1 MNTLIKRRENRRS
14 GGPGVSPTKTI
25 YVFRCGESGLYAF
38 TADPEGH
45 FLPSRIYPL
54 VLWRLDRC
62 VALRLD
68 RNSPRKNIVKSM
80 LDAIVKHGFQ
90 LAHAAVDTELFAF
103 TAQHYDESI
112 EPQNE
117 VRVPSDSP

>member
-1 MNTLIKRRENRRS
+1 M
-14 GGPGVSPTKTI
+14 SPTKTI

-38 TADPEGH
+38 TVDPEGH
-45 FLPSRIYPL
+45 LLPSRIYPL
-54 VLWRLDRC
+54 VSWRLDRRLT
-62 VALRLD
+62 LRLD
-68 RNSPRKNIVKSM
+68 RNSPRRNIVKAI

-103 TAQHYDESI
+103 TAQHYDEGI

-117 VRVPSDSP
+117 VLMPSDSP